1 MKRTLIMSWI
11 SPTFDDAGPSTQPP
25 KKKSK
30 SNKSTEAHVEVTSSN
45 DFPSV
50 SCNWLEQYKPKTVG
64 ELAIHV
70 KKVNELEAWLKQ
82 PTSLI
87 TRTKFLLIT
96 GPPGCGKTTMLHI
109 VCKSCGYKIQ
119 EWITPLDRP
128 DDEFESLTRF
138 EYNKSAAK
146 LFEEYLFKSSRYSS
160 CLGINPTKKLILV
173 KDFPNVMFRN
183 PSTFHEILENLTD
196 KCMTPIVFVSSDD
209 SLCKKLFPNTL
220 KTQCN
225 VQTLVLNP
233 ITDQRMFK
241 VLKQLIVQE
250 VKRDRN
256 ISMMPDDALSDICS
270 ASQGDFRSA
279 ISKLFFLSIS
289 SGSLYVPK
297 VPMTPTHRLKPASQV
312 SGSSPKIKDKK
323 LDFFHGLGRVL
334 YPKRIESNEGLKF
347 VHSAEA
353 IVENFESEPSGF
365 LSQLHENYPSR
376 IGDIDDLSKA
386 AGRLATS
393 DILRSRWQDREIF
406 NHYSLAVAVR
416 GLMVSNRTPQK
427 AKFEA
432 FRKSHTSRMEV
443 DNKAIELEG
452 KALFSDLNI
461 LGYECL
467 IDILPHAR
475 LLLPNLNQG
484 HMEYIRKTSVFK

>member
-1 MKRTLIMSWI
+1 MSWI

-25 KKKSK
+25 KKRSK
-30 SNKSTEAHVEVTSSN
+30 SSKSTESTVEVASSN
-45 DFPSV
+45 VVPSI
-50 SCNWLEQYKPKTVG
+50 SCSWLEQYKPKSVA

-70 KKVNELEAWLKQ
+70 KKINELEAWLKQ
-82 PTSLI
+82 PTNLI
-87 TRTKFLLIT
+87 TRTKFLLLT
-96 GPPGCGKTTMLHI
+96 GPPGCGKTTMLHT

-128 DDEFESLTRF
+128 NDEFESLSRF
-138 EYNKSAAK
+138 DYNKSAAK
-146 LFEEYLFKSSRYSS
+146 LFEEYLFKSSRYNS
-160 CLGINPTKKLILV
+160 CLGTNPTKKLILV
-173 KDFPNVMFRN
+173 KDFPNVMFHN

-196 KCMTPIVFVSSDD
+196 KSMTPIVFVSSDE
-209 SLCKKLFPNTL
+209 SLCKKLFPTTL

-225 VQTLVLNP
+225 VQTLALNP

-241 VLKQLIVQE
+241 VLKQLILQE
-250 VKRDRN
+250 VKKDRN
-256 ISMMPDDALSDICS
+256 ISMMSDDALAEICS
-270 ASQGDFRSA
+270 ACQGDFRSA
-279 ISKLFFLSIS
+279 ISKLFFLAINS
-289 SGSLYVPK
+289 SSLCFSKAPVTAK
-297 VPMTPTHRLKPASQV
+297 HRLKPASQV
-312 SGSSPKIKDKK
+312 SESSQKIKDKK

-334 YPKRIESNEGLKF
+334 YPKRIESNAGLKF

-353 IVENFESEPSGF
+353 IVENFESEPGGF

-376 IGDIDDLSKA
+376 IGNIDDLSKA

-393 DILRSRWQDREIF
+393 DILRSRWQDREVF

-416 GLMVSNRTPQK
+416 GLMVTNRTPQK

-452 KALFSDLNI
+452 KTLFSDLYV
-461 LGYECL
+461 LDYECL

-484 HMEYIRKTSVFK
+484 HLEYIRKTSVFKKD